1 MILALLAS
9 ASGALEV
16 PIIPDLEVPI
26 IPDLEVLL
34 RMGVATG
41 IGFLGAE
48 DQKRKR

>member
-16 PIIPDLEVPI
+16 PIIPDLEV
-26 IPDLEVLL
+26 LL

-41 IGFLGAE
+41 TGFLGAE

>member
-1 MILALLAS
+1 MILPLLAS

-16 PIIPDLEVPI
+16 PIIPDLEV
-26 IPDLEVLL
+26 LL
-34 RMGVATG
+34 RMGLATG